1 MVLISTGRGVK
12 RLDRCSVLGK
22 LLMSASVQTVAS
34 DEKLPGSADV
44 VVIGAGI
51 AGSAAAFALAKKGF
65 SVALLDKGRVGGEQ
79 SSRNWGWCRQQNRD
93 LRELPLAMKSL
104 ELWGELNRELGME
117 TGFRRTGLLYVTT
130 RPADFAQWEA
140 WTLHA
145 RDHQMHSRVLS
156 AAEAK
161 AMTPGSAADWIG
173 GVHSPTD
180 GRAEPALASPAI
192 AEGARKLGT
201 TIHQDCAARGLDRE
215 AGKVSGVVTE
225 RGTIRTRAVLCA
237 GGAWSSLFCRRHGAR
252 LPQAGVRSTS
262 FATMAAPAVTEGG
275 LSMPDVT
282 IRRRLDGGYTVG
294 LGGRGLVELSP
305 QGLLY
310 ARQFWPTF
318 KKRRAGLTFGIGRS
332 FFDGPEAFSRWSL
345 DQPSPFERQRTI
357 DPPADP
363 ALVRLGLARLAEHY
377 PALAGLQ
384 IERSWGGL
392 IDSTPDG
399 IPVISAVDPLPGLYL
414 STGYSGH
421 GFGIGPAAG
430 RLAAD
435 LIAGDPPI
443 VDPHP
448 YRYSRMIDGTDLGA
462 PGMM

>member
-1 MVLISTGRGVK
+1 
-12 RLDRCSVLGK
+12 
-22 LLMSASVQTVAS
+22 MSLPLRSIAS
-34 DEKLPGSADV
+34 DEKLPRSVDV

-51 AGSAAAFALAKKGF
+51 AGSAAAYTLAEKDF
-65 SVALLDKGRVGGEQ
+65 SVALLDKGHIAGEQ
-79 SSRNWGWCRQQNRD
+79 TSRNWGWCRQQHRD
-93 LRELPLAMKSL
+93 FRELPLAMKSL
-104 ELWGELNRELGME
+104 ELWRELNKALGVD

-130 RPADFAQWEA
+130 RKADLAQWEA
-140 WTLHA
+140 WTLRA
-145 RDHQMHSRVLS
+145 RDHQMQSRVLS

-161 AMTPGSAADWIG
+161 AMTPGSTVEWIG

-180 GRAEPALASPAI
+180 GRAEPALAGPAI
-192 AEGARKLGT
+192 AEGARKLGAT
-201 TIHQDCAARGLDRE
+201 LHQNCAARGLDLE
-215 AGKVSGVVTE
+215 AGRVSGVVTE
-225 RGTIRTRAVLCA
+225 KGVVRTRTVLCA
-237 GGAWSSLFCRRHGAR
+237 GGAWSSLFCRRHGVR
-252 LPQAGVRSTS
+252 LPQASVRATS
-262 FATMAAPAVTEGG
+262 FATQAAPAVTEGG

-294 LGGRGLVELSP
+294 LGGRGVLELSP
-305 QGLLY
+305 QALLH

-318 KKRRAGLTFGIGRS
+318 KKRRCGLKIGIGRS

-345 DQPSPFERQRTI
+345 DGTSPFERQRTL

-363 ALVRLGLARLAEHY
+363 ALVQLGLTRLAENY

-384 IERSWGGL
+384 IAQAWGGL

-399 IPVISAVDPLPGLYL
+399 IPVISGVDSLPGLYL

-435 LIAGDPPI
+435 LISGDPPI

-448 YRYSRMIDGTDLGA
+448 YRYSRLVDGTDLGA

>member
-1 MVLISTGRGVK
+1 MP
-12 RLDRCSVLGK
+12 
-22 LLMSASVQTVAS
+22 APVQPVAS
-34 DEKLPGSADV
+34 DEKLPGSVDV
-44 VVIGAGI
+44 VVIGAGM
-51 AGSAAAFALAKKGF
+51 AGSTAAYFLARKGH
-65 SVALLDKGRVGGEQ
+65 SVALLDKGKVGGEQ
-79 SSRNWGWCRQQNRD
+79 TSRNWGWCRQQHRD

-104 ELWGELNRELGME
+104 EIWGDLNQELGAE

-140 WTLHA
+140 WTLKA
-145 RDHQMHSRVLS
+145 REHQMHSRVLTP
-156 AAEAK
+156 AEAK
-161 AMTPGSAADWIG
+161 AMTPGSASEWIG

-180 GRAEPALASPAI
+180 GRAEPSLAGPAI
-192 AEGARKLGT
+192 AEAARKRGA
-201 TIHQDCAARGLDRE
+201 TIHQECAVRGLDIE
-215 AGKVSGVVTE
+215 GGKVSGVITE
-225 RGTIRTRAVLCA
+225 RGRIRANAVLCA
-237 GGAWSSLFCRRHGAR
+237 GGAWSSLFCRRHGVR

-262 FATMAAPAVTEGG
+262 FATKAAPQITDGG

-318 KKRRAGLTFGIGRS
+318 KKRRAGVTLGIGRS
-332 FFDGPEAFSRWSL
+332 FFDGPESFARWSF
-345 DQPSPFERQRTI
+345 DRVSPFERHRTL
-357 DPPADP
+357 DPAADP
-363 ALVRLGLARLAEHY
+363 SLVRQGLTRLGDHY
-377 PALAGLQ
+377 PALKGLKVANA
-384 IERSWGGL
+384 WGGL

-399 IPVISAVDPLPGLYL
+399 VPVISGVDTLPGLYL
-414 STGYSGH
+414 STGFTGH
-421 GFGIGPAAG
+421 GFGIGPGAG

-435 LIAGDPPI
+435 VVAGDPPI

-448 YRYSRMIDGTDLGA
+448 FRYSRMIDGTDLGE

>member
-1 MVLISTGRGVK
+1 
-12 RLDRCSVLGK
+12 
-22 LLMSASVQTVAS
+22 MSPPVRSIAS
-34 DEKLPGSADV
+34 DDKLPPAADV

-51 AGSAAAFALAKKGF
+51 AGCAAAYALARKGL

-79 SSRNWGWCRQQNRD
+79 SSRNWGWVRQQHRD

-104 ELWGELNRELGME
+104 EIWGRLGDELGRE

-140 WTLHA
+140 WTLRA
-145 RDHQMHSRVLS
+145 REYQMHSRILS

-161 AMTPGSAADWIG
+161 AMTPGSTSDWLG

-180 GRAEPALASPAI
+180 GRAEPSLAGPAI
-192 AEGARKLGT
+192 AEGARTLGV
-201 TIHQDCAARGLDRE
+201 TIHQDCAVRGLDIA
-215 AGKVSGVVTE
+215 AGKVAGVVTE
-225 RGTIRTRAVLCA
+225 KGSIRSQAVLCA
-237 GGAWSSLFCRRHGAR
+237 GGAWSSLFCRRHGVR
-252 LPQAGVRSTS
+252 LPQASVRATAFSTAS
-262 FATMAAPAVTEGG
+262 APAVAEGG

-294 LGGRGLVELSP
+294 LSGRGLIELTP

-318 KKRRAGLTFGIGRS
+318 RTRSGGLKFSVGRS
-332 FFDGPEAFSRWSL
+332 FFDGPEALQRWSL
-345 DQPSPFERQRTI
+345 DEASPFERQRTL
-357 DPPADP
+357 DP
-363 ALVRLGLARLAEHY
+363 APDRALVKLGLTKLADHY
-377 PALAGLQ
+377 PALAGLDVTHA
-384 IERSWGGL
+384 WGGL
-392 IDSTPDG
+392 MDSMPDG
-399 IPVISAVDPLPGLYL
+399 IPVISAVDPLPGLYV

-430 RLAAD
+430 QLAAD
-435 LIAGDPPI
+435 LVAGDPPL

-448 YRYSRMIDGTDLGA
+448 FRYRRLIDGTDLGA

>member
-1 MVLISTGRGVK
+1 
-12 RLDRCSVLGK
+12 
-22 LLMSASVQTVAS
+22 MSPPVQPVAS
-34 DEKLPGSADV
+34 DDKLPASADV

-51 AGSAAAFALAKKGF
+51 AGCSAAYALSRKGLA
-65 SVALLDKGRVGGEQ
+65 VALLDKGVVGGEQ
-79 SSRNWGWCRQQNRD
+79 TSRNWGWCRQQHRD

-104 ELWGELNRELGME
+104 EMWGELGRELGAE

-130 RPADFAQWEA
+130 RPADFAEWEA
-140 WTLHA
+140 WTLRA

-161 AMTPGSAADWIG
+161 EMTPGSTSDWIG

-180 GRAEPALASPAI
+180 GRAEPALAGPAI
-192 AEGARKLGT
+192 AEGARKRGA
-201 TIHQDCAARGLDRE
+201 TIHQNCAARGLDIQ
-215 AGKVSGVVTE
+215 AGRVSGVITE
-225 RGTIRTRAVLCA
+225 RGVIRTQAVLCA
-237 GGAWSSLFCRRHGAR
+237 GGTWASLFCRRHGIR

-262 FATMAAPAVTEGG
+262 FATKAAPEVTTGG

-282 IRRRLDGGYTVG
+282 IRRRLDGGYSVG

-310 ARQFWPTF
+310 ARQFWPTY
-318 KKRRAGLTFGIGRS
+318 KKRRGGVTLGIGRS
-332 FFDGPEAFSRWSL
+332 FFDGPEAFANWSF
-345 DQPSPFERQRTI
+345 DKVTPFERHRTL
-357 DPPADP
+357 DPAADP
-363 ALVRLGLARLAEHY
+363 ALVQLGLTRLGEHY
-377 PALAGLQ
+377 PALKGL
-384 IERSWGGL
+384 EVAHAWGGM

-399 IPVISAVDPLPGLYL
+399 IPVISAVDPVPGLYL
-414 STGYSGH
+414 SAGYTGH

-430 RLAAD
+430 RLACD
-435 LIAGDPPI
+435 LITGDPPI

-448 YRYSRMIDGTDLGA
+448 FRYSRMIDGTDLGA